1 MGCTS
6 WPYHLQGPPA
16 GGESLSMGVPATGTP
31 MTPTV
36 QFRLRIPWHR
46 KPDYLQ
52 IGRQGA
58 EVVVIAFRAHFE
70 SLNILVSSGFLQL

>member
-16 GGESLSMGVPATGTP
+16 GGEPLSMGVPATGTP

-36 QFRLRIPWHR
+36 QFRLRIPCQSTLGTGSPIICKSDGKELRSWS
-46 KPDYLQ
+46 LCS
-52 IGRQGA
+52 
-58 EVVVIAFRAHFE
+58 AHT
-70 SLNILVSSGFLQL
+70 LKA